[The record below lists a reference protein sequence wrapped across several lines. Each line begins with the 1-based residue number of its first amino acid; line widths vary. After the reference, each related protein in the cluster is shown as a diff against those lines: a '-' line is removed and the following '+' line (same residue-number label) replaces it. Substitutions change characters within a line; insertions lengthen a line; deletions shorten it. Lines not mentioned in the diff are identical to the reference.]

1 MRKCCEMDN
10 YDCPEC
16 QLVKGSWGF
25 EVCGYLVPLREWGEG
40 TEVLPG
46 VQDMACLR
54 AVICGLKLTAEGYC
68 LEWPAQVSLSIS
80 YQAPFSLSAA
90 LDLTHFLRPASTPL
104 SISSPAAVSDYLWTV
119 ALVRR
124 RSLEEIKRIASI
136 KAETRETSLNL
147 LFASG
152 DRAQIQLLPSSSP
165 QPVRGSLCLHF
176 ACFDL
181 MAFLSYQSKLP
192 IPDFKC
198 PKCQKPCM
206 SFRFDELFN
215 KLQTLYGPD
224 AIVTVTPGL
233 SNPPSEAK
241 PLKLAKQA
249 AEAVFTFNDFLNS
262 IAYLERVSDSV
273 LYTSPA
279 YTGIESLWQQ
289 LTSSNSQCKD
299 HSSSMVE
306 PLGVTIERID
316 TLIDVDADFES
327 E

>member
-1 MRKCCEMDN
+1 MES

-16 QLVKGSWGF
+16 QLVKGSWGL

-40 TEVLPG
+40 SEVLPG

-68 LEWPAQVSLSIS
+68 LEWPAQVSMSIS
-80 YQAPFSLSAA
+80 QQAPISLSAA
-90 LDLTHFLRPASTPL
+90 LDLTPFLSPSPTSL

-119 ALVRR
+119 VLVRR

-136 KAETRETSLNL
+136 KAETREASLNL
-147 LFASG
+147 LFALD
-152 DRAQIQLLPSSSP
+152 DRAQIHLLPSSSP
-165 QPVRGSLCLHF
+165 QPVRGSLCRHF

-181 MAFLSYQSKLP
+181 TAYLSYQNKLP

-198 PKCQKPCM
+198 PKCQKPCI

-233 SNPPSEAK
+233 PNPPSEDK
-241 PLKLAKQA
+241 PIKLAKQA
-249 AEAVFTFNDFLNS
+249 AEPVFTFYDFLNS
-262 IAYLERVSDSV
+262 MCLFRTSD
-273 LYTSPA
+273 
-279 YTGIESLWQQ
+279 
-289 LTSSNSQCKD
+289 
-299 HSSSMVE
+299 
-306 PLGVTIERID
+306 
-316 TLIDVDADFES
+316 
-327 E
+327 